1 MIWKK
6 GDIITEERYNNI
18 KRCYIGIPK
27 SILITYTSA
36 TEEEGISYTLNKT
49 EKELEDLAK
58 SGYIVYFI
66 MDGHICYMTSFSS
79 SSVTFVSKYYSWY
92 RKQFNVN
99 SSGTVYLF
107 EHNIIE
113 V

>member
-18 KRCYIGIPK
+18 KRCYTGLPK
-27 SILITYTSA
+27 SILITCTITS
-36 TEEEGISYTLNKT
+36 EEEGNSYTLNKT

-66 MDGHICYMTSFSS
+66 MDGYIYYMTSFSS
-79 SSVTFVSKYYSWY
+79 SSVTFVSKYSDWY
-92 RKQFNVN
+92 RM
-99 SSGTVYLF
+99 
-107 EHNIIE
+107 
-113 V
+113 